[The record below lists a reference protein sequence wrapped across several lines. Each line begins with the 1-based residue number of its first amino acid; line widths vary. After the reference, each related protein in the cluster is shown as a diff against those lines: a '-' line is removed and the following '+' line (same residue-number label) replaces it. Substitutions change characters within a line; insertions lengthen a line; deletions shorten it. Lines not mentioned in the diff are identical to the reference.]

1 LELEVDSR
9 VLIPRPET
17 EGLVEH
23 VLAWLSRHPAARV
36 VADIGTGSG
45 CIALALAVEG
55 RFARVI
61 ATDVSP
67 AALAVARRNV
77 ARVSPPV
84 PIEVREG
91 SGCEALRGVEVD
103 VIVSN
108 PPYVSAAEFE
118 ELEPSVRL
126 FEPREALVSGD
137 GGLAHTCQLLEEAR
151 GHLAPLGLLA
161 LEVDSSRAEDARTV
175 ATDCGWGSV
184 RIEHDLFGRQRYL
197 LATRE

>member
-137 GGLAHTCQLLEEAR
+137 GGLAHSRLSACWPWRSIAVAPRTPAR
-151 GHLAPLGLLA
+151 SPPT
-161 LEVDSSRAEDARTV
+161 VDGAACVSNMIYLDAS
-175 ATDCGWGSV
+175 G
-184 RIEHDLFGRQRYL
+184 IF
-197 LATRE
+197 